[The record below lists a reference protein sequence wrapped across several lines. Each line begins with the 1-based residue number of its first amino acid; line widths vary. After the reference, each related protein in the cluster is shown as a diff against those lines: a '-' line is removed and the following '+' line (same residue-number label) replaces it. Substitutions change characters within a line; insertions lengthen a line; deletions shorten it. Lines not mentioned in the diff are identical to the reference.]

1 MMKALTSGVR
11 SLIVVFGFGV
21 LFNLLLFVYQDF
33 LSPIFVT
40 AIISYLAW
48 PTVNF
53 LNEKLPV
60 NRGWIAFGVTA
71 MIFSILILAFVRIAP
86 LLLREV
92 IAIGRLAPVAI
103 DFLGTNLVPKLQ
115 GFISSFG
122 IFDPI
127 MVEDLFT
134 NFSSSA
140 RFGQQLIDAVTRFVN
155 ASPSLLGHVV
165 DVGLVPFAT
174 FFILKDGT
182 KVSRLL
188 RGLVPPDALEGVMSV
203 MTKIDGNL
211 RSVVK
216 GQALVA
222 SCLGVMYL
230 IGFLIIDLPSAII
243 IAIIAGI
250 CRLVPYLDI
259 VVGGFLAF
267 VVALTAFAGWWQ
279 LLGIVVVIALV
290 QGIDAALI
298 TPRVFGGRLG
308 LHPLVVVF
316 SVLGFAN
323 WFGFWGVLFAIPAVA
338 VIKILLEVFLGAYRQ
353 SSIYQVQS
361 TPLEASSQDGHE
373 I

>member
-1 MMKALTSGVR
+1 MQPLTLGIRALIS
-11 SLIVVFGFGV
+11 VVGFSV
-21 LFNLLLFVYQDF
+21 LFTSLLLVYQDF

-40 AIISYLAW
+40 AIVCYLAW

-53 LNEKLPV
+53 LDGKLKIS
-60 NRGWIAFGVTA
+60 RGWLSFAVTLL
-71 MIFSILILAFVRIAP
+71 IFSFFTLALVRIAP
-86 LLLREV
+86 LLLKEV
-92 IAIGRLAPVAI
+92 VAIGRLAPVAI
-103 DFLGTNLVPKLQ
+103 DFLATNLIPNLQ
-115 GFISSFG
+115 KFILSFG

-127 MVEDLFT
+127 AINELFA

-155 ASPSLLGHVV
+155 ASPSFLGHVV
-165 DVGLVPFAT
+165 DIGLVPFAT
-174 FFILKDGT
+174 FFILKDGA
-182 KVSRLL
+182 KASLL
-188 RGLVPPDALEGVMSV
+188 LKTAVPPDAMAGVTSV
-203 MTKIDGNL
+203 MLKIDENL

-222 SCLGVMYL
+222 SCLGAMYIL
-230 IGFLIIDLPSAII
+230 GFLLIDLPSAII

-279 LLGIVVVIALV
+279 LIGIVVVIAIV
-290 QGIDAALI
+290 QGIDAAFI

-338 VIKILLEVFLGAYRQ
+338 VIKILLEVFMNAYRQ
-353 SSIYQVQS
+353 SSVYLPKS
-361 TPLEASSQDGHE
+361 SGASPSQNGDE
-373 I
+373 V